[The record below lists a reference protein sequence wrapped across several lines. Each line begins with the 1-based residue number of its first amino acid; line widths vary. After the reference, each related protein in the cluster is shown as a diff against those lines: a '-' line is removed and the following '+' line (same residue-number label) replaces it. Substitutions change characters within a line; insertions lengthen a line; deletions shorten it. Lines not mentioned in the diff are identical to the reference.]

1 MFPKIFI
8 ARVTITVKIVNMEF
22 IVSAL
27 DVLLHLERYL
37 DVWAVQYGL
46 WMYAILFAI
55 IFAETGLVVTPFL
68 PGDSLLF
75 AIGAIA
81 ARGVLSL
88 PVILIGL
95 SIAAILGDTLNYSVG
110 RFLGDFVTRR
120 FSRIVKPEYIQK
132 THEFYEKYGNKTI
145 VIARFVPIVR
155 TIAPFVAGI
164 ASMRYRD
171 FALYNIVGGIF
182 WILSMTLA
190 GYAFGNLEFIR
201 KNFSL
206 VVLGIVFI
214 SVLPMVI
221 EYIRIR
227 SRKKNPS

>member
-1 MFPKIFI
+1 MR
-8 ARVTITVKIVNMEF
+8 AKIVNMEF

-27 DVLLHLERYL
+27 DVVLHLERYL
-37 DVWAVQYGL
+37 DVWALQYGL

-55 IFAETGLVVTPFL
+55 IFAETGLVITPFL

-75 AIGAIA
+75 AVGAIA

-88 PVILIGL
+88 PVILLGL
-95 SIAAILGDTLNYSVG
+95 SVAAILGDMVNYAVG
-110 RFLGDFVTRR
+110 KFFGHIVTRK

-132 THEFYEKYGNKTI
+132 THDFYEKYGNKTI
-145 VIARFVPIVR
+145 VLARFVPIVR

-164 ASMRYRD
+164 AGMRYRD
-171 FALYNIVGGIF
+171 FGLYNVVGGIF

-221 EYIRIR
+221 EYFRMR
-227 SRKKNPS
+227 RNKFTAL

>member
-1 MFPKIFI
+1 
-8 ARVTITVKIVNMEF
+8 MEF
-22 IVSAL
+22 IISWVQKF
-27 DVLLHLERYL
+27 LHIDRYL
-37 DVWAVQYGL
+37 DAWAGEYGV
-46 WMYAILFAI
+46 WMYAILFLI
-55 IFAETGLVVTPFL
+55 IFAETGLVITPFL

-95 SIAAILGDTLNYSVG
+95 SVAAIIGDALNYSVG
-110 RFLGDFVTRR
+110 RFLGDFVTRK
-120 FSRIVKPEYIQK
+120 FSRIVKPEYIAK
-132 THEFYEKYGNKTI
+132 THTFYEKYGTKTI
-145 VIARFVPIVR
+145 VLARFVPIVR
-155 TIAPFVAGI
+155 TIAPFVAGVGE
-164 ASMRYRD
+164 MRYRD
-171 FALYNIVGGIF
+171 FAIYNIFGGAL

-206 VVLGIVFI
+206 VVLAIVFV

-221 EYIRIR
+221 EYIRMR
-227 SRKKNPS
+227 RNKFTAL

>member
-1 MFPKIFI
+1 
-8 ARVTITVKIVNMEF
+8 MEF
-22 IVSAL
+22 IISAI
-27 DVLLHLERYL
+27 DVVLHLERYL
-37 DVWAVQYGL
+37 DVWAANYGV
-46 WMYAILFAI
+46 WMYAILFII

-95 SIAAILGDTLNYSVG
+95 SVAAIIGDALNYSIG
-110 RFLGDFVTRR
+110 RFFGDFVTRK
-120 FSRIVKPEYIQK
+120 FSRIVKPQYIEK
-132 THEFYEKYGNKTI
+132 THEFYEKYGTKTI
-145 VIARFVPIVR
+145 VLARFVPIVR

-164 ASMRYRD
+164 AKMRYRD
-171 FALYNIVGGIF
+171 FGLYNVVGGIF
-182 WILSMTLA
+182 WIVSMTMA
-190 GYAFGNLEFIR
+190 GYVFGNLEFIR

-221 EYIRIR
+221 EFFRIR
-227 SRKKNPS
+227 AAARAENRS

>member
-1 MFPKIFI
+1 
-8 ARVTITVKIVNMEF
+8 MEF
-22 IVSAL
+22 ISTAI
-27 DVLLHLERYL
+27 DIALHLERYL
-37 DVWAVQYGL
+37 DTWAITYGV
-46 WMYAILFAI
+46 WMYAILFGV

-95 SIAAILGDTLNYSVG
+95 SLAAVLGDAVNYSVG
-110 RFLGDFVTRR
+110 RFFGDFVTRK
-120 FSRIVKPEYIQK
+120 FSRIVKPQYIEK
-132 THEFYEKYGNKTI
+132 THEFYEKYGTKTI

-164 ASMRYRD
+164 AKMRYRD
-171 FALYNIVGGIF
+171 FALYNILGGLF
-182 WILSMTLA
+182 WIFSMTLA
-190 GYAFGNLEFIR
+190 GYAFGNLAVIR
-201 KNFSL
+201 QNFSI
-206 VVLGIVFI
+206 VVLGIVFV

-221 EYIRIR
+221 EYIRLR
-227 SRKKNPS
+227 TKKSLPKK

>member
-1 MFPKIFI
+1 
-8 ARVTITVKIVNMEF
+8 MEF
-22 IVSAL
+22 IISWVEKI
-27 DVLLHLERYL
+27 LHIDRYL
-37 DVWAVQYGL
+37 DGWAGEYGVWV
-46 WMYAILFAI
+46 YAILFLI

-95 SIAAILGDTLNYSVG
+95 SAAAIIGDALNYSIG
-110 RFLGDFVTRR
+110 RFFGDVVTRKFAR
-120 FSRIVKPEYIQK
+120 VVKPEYIEK
-132 THEFYEKYGNKTI
+132 THTFYERYGTKTI
-145 VIARFVPIVR
+145 VLARFVPIVR
-155 TIAPFVAGI
+155 TLAPFVAGVGQ
-164 ASMRYRD
+164 MRYRD
-171 FALYNIVGGIF
+171 FFLYNILGGIF

-206 VVLGIVFI
+206 VVLAIVFV

-221 EYIRIR
+221 EYIRMR
-227 SRKKNPS
+227 RNKFTAV

>member
-1 MFPKIFI
+1 
-8 ARVTITVKIVNMEF
+8 MEF
-22 IVSAL
+22 IVSWIQKF
-27 DVLLHLERYL
+27 LHIDQYL
-37 DVWAVQYGL
+37 DMWAGEYGV
-46 WMYAILFAI
+46 WMYAILFLI

-95 SIAAILGDTLNYSVG
+95 SVAAIIGDALNYSIG
-110 RFLGDFVTRR
+110 RFFGDFVTRK
-120 FSRIVKPEYIQK
+120 FSRIVKPEYIEK
-132 THEFYEKYGNKTI
+132 THAFYEKYGTKTI
-145 VIARFVPIVR
+145 VLARFVPIVR
-155 TIAPFVAGI
+155 TIAPFVAGVGQ
-164 ASMRYRD
+164 MRYRD
-171 FALYNIVGGIF
+171 FAVYNIVGGIF

-206 VVLGIVFI
+206 VVLAIVFV

-221 EYIRIR
+221 EYIRMR
-227 SRKKNPS
+227 RNKFTAL